1 MEEEKPQT
9 PSQDKPAEPPKAK
22 PKPKAAAAPPT
33 PSEAPKAKEDAPKK
47 PQTADS
53 VKEEKPKPKR
63 KPKAA
68 VAPPAPSEAPKTEKE
83 APKKSQTAD
92 PIKEEK
98 PKPTPSALD
107 NVLLFGRFD
116 VSEIHIEDPGIAR
129 YVDVSPIAVPHTGGK
144 HSSKAF
150 GKAKMSVVERLI
162 NGMMRTGAFTGK
174 KIKSYRA
181 VEDAFIIIHDK
192 TKRNP
197 LQMLVDALQNAA
209 PREEITRLQYGGIS
223 VPKAVDVAPARR
235 VDLSLRHIC
244 RGALESSHKSRKPIG
259 ECLADEIIA
268 ASKGD
273 VNCYSV
279 RKKEE
284 VERVSA
290 SAR

>member
-1 MEEEKPQT
+1 MGEEKPQAA
-9 PSQDKPAEPPKAK
+9 PSQEKPAEEPKPAEAAAAPTAPPKPPKAK
-22 PKPKAAAAPPT
+22 
-33 PSEAPKAKEDAPKK
+33 EEAPKK
-47 PQTADS
+47 PQAADPP
-53 VKEEKPKPKR
+53 KEEKP
-63 KPKAA
+63 
-68 VAPPAPSEAPKTEKE
+68 E
-83 APKKSQTAD
+83 
-92 PIKEEK
+92 
-98 PKPTPSALD
+98 PTPSALG
-107 NVLLFGRFD
+107 NVLLFGRFE
-116 VSEIHIEDPGIAR
+116 VSEIHIDDPGIAR

-144 HSSKAF
+144 HTSKAF

-162 NGMMRTGAFTGK
+162 NGMMRTEDFTGK
-174 KIKSYRA
+174 KMKSYKA
-181 VEDAFIIIHDK
+181 VEDAFIVIHDK

-197 LQMLVDALQNAA
+197 LQVLVDALQNAA
-209 PREEITRLQYGGIS
+209 PREEVTRLQYGGIS

-244 RGALESSHKSRKPIG
+244 KGALESSHKSRKPIG